1 MTELSICVA
10 IITRNRRKLLEN
22 LLAALIQQVPSD
34 GRHEVLV
41 VDNNSNDDT
50 LEILTSWRKNYPFI
64 RVVSEARPG
73 VYSARN
79 TALRECR
86 ADIVALLDDDLIVAD
101 DWFQNLI
108 ALHEDYRNFAQ
119 PYLVG
124 GRVLVEDF
132 SPAEHPPW
140 FTPQLRNFLTEIDL
154 GPETF
159 VLKPD
164 ENGIGGG
171 TLSLPIRYIRELGD
185 CGPSNLLFGG
195 DERVIEERI
204 LAAGGIR
211 VYAGNLKAKHFFFRE
226 RISRKWYLRRLF
238 TEGRVTT
245 EALRRKGNLNIR
257 RALRWGGY
265 AALLSPVVLL
275 SLVTNSPKIFRLGL
289 QGAHTYG
296 KFFQYLKG

>member
-22 LLAALIQQVPSD
+22 LLAALVQQVPSG

-41 VDNNSNDDT
+41 VDNNSDDDT
-50 LEILTSWRKNYPFI
+50 LEMLSAWCGNYPFI

-73 VYSARN
+73 VYAARN

-101 DWFQNLI
+101 DWFQNLA
-108 ALHEDYRNFAQ
+108 ALHEGYRNFPQ

-132 SPAEHPPW
+132 SPDQHPPW
-140 FTPQLRNFLTEIDL
+140 FAPQLRNFLTEIDL
-154 GPETF
+154 GSGTF
-159 VLKPD
+159 VLKPG

-185 CGPSNLLFGG
+185 CGPSSLLFGG

-204 LAAGGIR
+204 LGAGGVR

-226 RISRKWYLRRLF
+226 RVSRKWYLHRLF
-238 TEGRVTT
+238 SEGRVAT
-245 EALRRKGNLNIR
+245 ESFRRNGNLNIL
-257 RALRWGGY
+257 RAARWGGY

-275 SLVTNSPKIFRLGL
+275 SLFTNSPKVFQLGL
-289 QGAHTYG
+289 KGAHTSG
-296 KFFQYLKG
+296 KFFQYWKG